1 MILVRGEFGS
11 TVLEIATQNV
21 ITVHKH
27 DENANQSNM
36 QAVCVTHDS
45 LDDHSIDPSLFDSAS
60 DLWFL
65 GAAPV
70 ALTPTSLP
78 DAAKCKHS
86 ASVLIPLRNWLNIN
100 YDYPYPTILQ
110 KTMLAQESGLNTV
123 QVSHWFNNARKRLLN
138 DNYYRKGMGK
148 GKRTTGKKV
157 EAKNLQGQ
165 VQDALRARHE
175 RDAREQ
181 TLSAEIAAQH
191 PI

>member
-1 MILVRGEFGS
+1 MILVRGEFCL

-45 LDDHSIDPSLFDSAS
+45 LDDHSIDSSLFDSAS

-86 ASVLIPLRNWLNIN
+86 ASVLIPLRNWLNTN

-110 KTMLAQESGLNTV
+110 KTMLAQESGMQTV
-123 QVSHWFNNARKRLLN
+123 QVSNWFNNARKRLLTK
-138 DNYYRKGMGK
+138 DDFYRKRTGK
-148 GKRTTGKKV
+148 WKWKQTTAKKV
-157 EAKNLQGQ
+157 EAKNLSCSSAPE
-165 VQDALRARHE
+165 VAHRVCE
-175 RDAREQ
+175 RTRVDIVR
-181 TLSAEIAAQH
+181 I
-191 PI
+191 